1 MNLSATQ
8 YNEFTQIV
16 AETIKRQKLN
26 AADDDHTSTP
36 AEARASAMAVLDLW
50 YKVTKAQAATAIWE
64 SDSDHLSSLADSIGE
79 Q

>member
-16 AETIKRQKLN
+16 AETIKQQQLI
-26 AADDDHTSTP
+26 AADDDHTTTP

-50 YKVTKAQAATAIWE
+50 YKATKAQAATAMWE
-64 SDSDHLSSLADSIGE
+64 SDSDYLNSLADSVGE